1 MDMDPSVARARL
13 LEQHQGLRDRLELVH
28 GLVRQY
34 ASGEAV
40 AEALGAAVA
49 GVATAFDEHNAF
61 EETLLTPMLAATDG
75 FADVR
80 IARMV
85 GEHTEEHRAFSAFL
99 ASPLSEV
106 ATGWADFAEE
116 IAAHMEAEERTFLHP
131 WVLRDDLVT
140 ADTSDG

>member
-1 MDMDPSVARARL
+1 MDPSVARARL
-13 LEQHQGLRDRLELVH
+13 LEQHQDLRDRLGRVTLLVKDLLA
-28 GLVRQY
+28 GLP
-34 ASGEAV
+34 V
-40 AEALGAAVA
+40 ADALGVAVA

-61 EETLLTPMLAATDG
+61 EETLLTPMLAATDA
-75 FADVR
+75 FSDVR

-99 ASPLSEV
+99 ASPLPAV
-106 ATGWADFAEE
+106 AAGWADFAEE
-116 IAAHMEAEERTFLHP
+116 ISAHIEAEERTFLHP

>member
-1 MDMDPSVARARL
+1 MDPSVARARL
-13 LEQHQGLRDRLELVH
+13 LEQHQGLRDRLDLVN

-40 AEALGAAVA
+40 ADALGAAVA

-61 EETLLTPMLAATDG
+61 EETLLTPMLATTDG

-106 ATGWADFAEE
+106 ARWADFAEE

>member
-1 MDMDPSVARARL
+1 MDPSVARARL
-13 LEQHQGLRDRLELVH
+13 LEQHQGLRDRLEHVS
-28 GLVRQY
+28 GLVGQF
-34 ASGEAV
+34 ASGAPV
-40 AEALGAAVA
+40 ADALGAAVA

-85 GEHTEEHRAFSAFL
+85 GEHTEEHRAFAAFL
-99 ASPLSEV
+99 TGPLPDV
-106 ATGWADFAEE
+106 AAGWADFAEE
-116 IAAHMEAEERTFLHP
+116 IVAHMEAEERTFLHP

-140 ADTSDG
+140 TENSDG